1 VAVTFTAE
9 TSLSTSRKWGS
20 YARRL
25 VSHNITRFPRQTE
38 FGSIISVIWHV
49 RRHPWALG
57 RIARGRRVH
66 VFADGIERSGT
77 PAPPTPWYSSRVE
90 FADDQPSVFEWAGGS
105 AAFMRLTR
113 LFYEKVHVP
122 ADPLAPLFAHRAPDH
137 PERVAAWFAGTF
149 EGPTTYTDQ
158 YGGYEWMV
166 SQHQGKALTEAQ
178 RARWEKLMCQC
189 ADEARLPTDP
199 EFRGPS
205 SPTSSGVADCRRK
218 FDSGRPAADAY
229 ARAPLVVGSRSD
241 SGRPLI
247 RTCPPTKGASHVY
260 TDSRRRA

>member
-1 VAVTFTAE
+1 
-9 TSLSTSRKWGS
+9 
-20 YARRL
+20 
-25 VSHNITRFPRQTE
+25 
-38 FGSIISVIWHV
+38 
-49 RRHPWALG
+49 
-57 RIARGRRVH
+57 
-66 VFADGIERSGT
+66 
-77 PAPPTPWYSSRVE
+77 VE

-113 LFYEKVHVP
+113 LFYEKYVP

-137 PERVAAWFAGTF
+137 PERVAAWFAETF

-189 ADEARLPTDP
+189 ADEAGLPTDP

-218 FDSGRPAADAY
+218 FDSGRP
-229 ARAPLVVGSRSD
+229 
-241 SGRPLI
+241 LI